1 MFNSLPMFFEH
12 ILIQTPGK
20 CFHKPEAAIKIL
32 NAKGNNNYRP
42 TDRFKILPTFRGP
55 DAVYGMLWR

>member
-1 MFNSLPMFFEH
+1 MFFEH

-20 CFHKPEAAIKIL
+20 CFHQPEAAIKIL

-42 TDRFKILPTFRGP
+42 ADRFKILPTFRGP